1 MYENEGD
8 SATVVLKI
16 DTINVQS
23 RRFLSRESS
32 VGQSSRIYHRSAE
45 GVPFNWETQPGTPKN
60 PRREEVI
67 PPPTPPPG
75 SQSFFPP
82 IKHCADHL
90 SKEDSYH
97 SIHKL
102 WFWRKHL
109 KKQQTHKDF
118 FGIRWRAGQ
127 VLSSNLKSKT
137 SDGRFDRFADFGGG
151 FSGWVDDSSTSES
164 KSSSSSNGSMHQSK
178 DDREHNSDDHGV
190 HKPFGCSPW
199 NMNGIMVRVVKRN

>member
-8 SATVVLKI
+8 STTVVLKI
-16 DTINVQS
+16 DEISVQS
-23 RRFLSRESS
+23 SRFLSRESS

-75 SQSFFPP
+75 SQTFFPP
-82 IKHCADHL
+82 IKNCADHL
-90 SKEDSYH
+90 SKEDSSH
-97 SIHKL
+97 SMHKL
-102 WFWRKHL
+102 WFWRKHW

-118 FGIRWRAGQ
+118 GRRCHAGQ
-127 VLSSNLKSKT
+127 ALSPNLKCKK
-137 SDGRFDRFADFGGG
+137 SDDRFADFGGEFG
-151 FSGWVDDSSTSES
+151 GWFDEYSSISES
-164 KSSSSSNGSMHQSK
+164 KSSSSSNGSMHQLK
-178 DDREHNSDDHGV
+178 DDCDHNSDDHGV

-199 NMNGIMVRVVKRN
+199 NMTGIMVRVVKRA